1 MWSNCT
7 KGRLK
12 RLVSFFCALV
22 LVFTSAIPIQAKTS
36 KVTQIQCAAPL
47 SDKGKT
53 VKTTLTL
60 KKGKTFQIKTK
71 SAGKKLTYKSSR
83 KKVAVVS
90 KKGKIKAKKVGKTKI
105 TISPKGNKKVKAVI
119 TVTVV
124 KSLKKVKKI
133 KLNTNQLSLIKGASG
148 QLKASIV
155 SPKKPTTKKM
165 NWFTSNKKVATVNKK
180 GIVTAKGIGT
190 AKVTV
195 AAADGQGA
203 KAVCQV
209 SVKEETTPSVT
220 GNVSPSG
227 SPNTVS
233 AVPSNVPDTS
243 SDPNVTNNPEAS
255 NDPNASNTP
264 TTSPS
269 STPAAELT
277 IVEKDMRTSLRQREE
292 LQLTAA
298 GPGADTVT
306 WKVDDVTG
314 VTISD
319 TGLLKV
325 AADASTKAKI
335 KVTVTS
341 SADVAV
347 KTATAE
353 FSILENKTKP
363 VTDSQILI
371 NEDTEKNP
379 IGLTFRPNTKTS
391 KVVDKERGEVLRF
404 DANDGTASTNYDRL
418 AWLELGSQYA
428 GKTVHVSCY
437 MKYEA
442 KEGDLTDDQMNL
454 IVESSRNYE
463 KVAVQYN
470 AKQEQWYYIEGK
482 CKLPS
487 DPEAK
492 STFYIVRSADHLNAG
507 KNVVYYISDLQFT
520 VEKSVIES
528 VTVSTKNNLTEV
540 YQNHELQFTSEVTGT
555 NSPSQEVDYSIEPAV
570 TGASIDDTGLLKVG
584 NVPANTEI
592 TVKAVSREDGK
603 SSGTKTITVLPQTV
617 ESVSVAPET
626 EEGAENP
633 TEVYNGHPIQF
644 KADVSTVGEADE
656 SVTWSVTSATGV
668 SITSEG
674 LLQVTDD
681 AKDDTE
687 LTVTATSVFDS
698 SKKDSYTI
706 TVKINKIVKVTLES
720 AGEKSTVSSQLPLT
734 LQANVE
740 VVGILS
746 EKVKW
751 TLKESVQGVSLTE
764 EEGVISKLVVS
775 SDVAA
780 GTTIT
785 VRATSI
791 ADETKYADF
800 DVSVVADTNDFNIN
814 KLTVEKWQDFNDEEK
829 IDMNTILDEVAKLGV
844 SHKTSELPTG
854 FSEPNPYDKSYGLH
868 KLGVEGVAGRT
879 AGYEYVFAN
888 KDDDYVQ
895 FDIQNN
901 GANKQK
907 YQLSFMIRFEGV
919 LSENGASSAY
929 TELPVRLVSVEDET
943 ETSLGDTIMLP
954 YRCYA
959 SSPAYNRGFREVL
972 TTVEVE
978 AGKSACIRLKM
989 AGDLPDCIKNNA
1001 NHAGIKHP
1009 VECCIDNIAISTG
1022 AVNEISM
1029 TVGDTKQLN
1038 IDTLSSDTVEYFTN
1052 SYLAKY
1058 THDHDLRS
1066 NKACTCHLFDTSVA
1080 SVDEDGKIT
1089 AETAGDTSLI
1099 AVITHKDGSI
1109 ERKQCIVHVTA

>member
-12 RLVSFFCALV
+12 RLVSFFCALA

-36 KVTQIQCAAPL
+36 KVTQIQCVAPL

-155 SPKKPTTKKM
+155 SPKKPTTKKI
-165 NWFTSNKKVATVNKK
+165 NWFSSNKKVATVNKK
-180 GIVTAKGIGT
+180 GMVTAKGIGT

-209 SVKEETTPSVT
+209 SVKQEIEETPSVT
-220 GNVSPSG
+220 GSVNPSG

-243 SDPNVTNNPEAS
+243 SDPNAS
-255 NDPNASNTP
+255 DDPNASNTP
-264 TTSPS
+264 ATASPS

-277 IVEKDMRTSLRQREE
+277 IVEKDTRTSLLQREKI
-292 LQLTAA
+292 QLTAA
-298 GPGADTVT
+298 GPGSDTVT
-306 WKVDDVTG
+306 WKVDEVTG

-319 TGLLKV
+319 TGLLEV

-379 IGLTFRPNTKTS
+379 IGLTFRSNTKTS

-454 IVESSRNYE
+454 IVEASRNYQ

-470 AKQEQWYYIEGK
+470 AKQEQWYYIEGD

-492 STFYIVRSADHLNAG
+492 TTFYIVRSADHLNAG

-520 VEKSVIES
+520 VEKSVVEK
-528 VTVSTKNNLTEV
+528 VTVSTKDDITEV

-555 NSPSQEVDYSIEPAV
+555 NGPSQEVDYSIEPAV

-584 NVPANTEI
+584 NVPAGTEI

-617 ESVSVAPET
+617 ESVTVAPET
-626 EEGAENP
+626 KQGETA
-633 TEVYNGHPIQF
+633 PIEIYAGQPVQF
-644 KADVSTVGEADE
+644 KADVKVTGDADS
-656 SVTWSVTSATGV
+656 SVTWSVSPETAGA
-668 SITSEG
+668 SITQEG
-674 LLQVTDD
+674 LLSVTDAVAD
-681 AKDDTE
+681 NTKLTVKAVSKFDTE
-687 LTVTATSVFDS
+687 KESSYEITVRENKVTGVTISSAGGKTTVSSDSPLTLSVKVDTIGSFSGTVKWTFEEAVEGAKLSSEDGTTTGLSVSSNVAVGTKIVVCATSVEDT
-698 SKKDSYTI
+698 SKSATITI
-706 TVKINKIVKVTLES
+706 TVASDTKDFDINKL
-720 AGEKSTVSSQLPLT
+720 
-734 LQANVE
+734 NVE
-740 VVGILS
+740 V
-746 EKVKW
+746 W
-751 TLKESVQGVSLTE
+751 ADFNGVSSIAEANSEMERIGVSGKVTAPTKPTGWKRLFTSHYGAGLGLIDTGASTALFYPMATADDYLEFTIDNTE
-764 EEGVISKLVVS
+764 E
-775 SDVAA
+775 DA
-780 GTTIT
+780 
-785 VRATSI
+785 
-791 ADETKYADF
+791 
-800 DVSVVADTNDFNIN
+800 
-814 KLTVEKWQDFNDEEK
+814 EK
-829 IDMNTILDEVAKLGV
+829 T
-844 SHKTSELPTG
+844 
-854 FSEPNPYDKSYGLH
+854 
-868 KLGVEGVAGRT
+868 
-879 AGYEYVFAN
+879 
-888 KDDDYVQ
+888 
-895 FDIQNN
+895 
-901 GANKQK
+901 
-907 YQLSFMIRFEGV
+907 YQLSFMARFSGIADETGTSDYQLPLEMILVKPDESEEKIKDDIKLSYRCDSNLETIHRGYHEIICEVKVPANQKINLRLKLKEG
-919 LSENGASSAY
+919 E
-929 TELPVRLVSVEDET
+929 ELP
-943 ETSLGDTIMLP
+943 G
-954 YRCYA
+954 
-959 SSPAYNRGFREVL
+959 
-972 TTVEVE
+972 
-978 AGKSACIRLKM
+978 
-989 AGDLPDCIKNNA
+989 CIKDGCSYA
-1001 NHAGIKHP
+1001 NVGHP
-1009 VECCIDNIAISTG
+1009 FKLTIDNIAISSGTTSTL
-1022 AVNEISM
+1022 NMS
-1029 TVGDTKQLN
+1029 VGDEVSLSL
-1038 IDTLSSDTVEYFTN
+1038 DTLEDDSVVYYTNSCLAKETHDGSGGTGDIKCECHNFDTV
-1052 SYLAKY
+1052 
-1058 THDHDLRS
+1058 
-1066 NKACTCHLFDTSVA
+1066 VA
-1080 SVDEDGKIT
+1080 SVDENGKIT
-1089 AETAGDTSLI
+1089 AETAGDTALI

-1109 ERKQCIVHVTA
+1109 ERKQCIVHVTE